1 MSKYKLVRRGIY
13 SVGESR
19 HYSYPHLVEYVKND
33 KLVSRLSYTRKH
45 YFNIRYVQPENN
57 NKLSFRKGWT
67 IPHRADVYG
76 PEPLDTNAPLYATP
90 LPINNSYS
98 YETSSYSNV
107 SSVLRIVFMFVL
119 LLAYCNVVF
128 GSVEVSPFDTG
139 LSIAE
144 EISSLGADSKT
155 DFLDSFK
162 SFAGDLNAM
171 RALSPFSWGDD
182 FSIEAF
188 FSGLWS
194 SLKIPFTLLGFIIQL
209 FVIGFRFIGGISS
222 IVFGLV

>member
-19 HYSYPHLVEYVKND
+19 HYSYPHLVEYVQND

-45 YFNIRYVQPENN
+45 YFNIRYVEPEN
-57 NKLSFRKGWT
+57 KKKFSFRKGWT
-67 IPHRADVYG
+67 IPNRANVYG

-90 LPINNSYS
+90 LPSKNSYS
-98 YETSSYSNV
+98 YETSSYSDL
-107 SSVLRIVFMFVL
+107 SSFLRIVFMFVL

-128 GSVEVSPFDTG
+128 GSVEVSPFETG

-144 EISSLGADSKT
+144 EISSLGGDART
-155 DFLDSFK
+155 DFIDSFK
-162 SFAGDLNAM
+162 SFAGDLKAM
-171 RALSPFSWGDD
+171 SALSPFSWGDD
-182 FSIEAF
+182 FSIVAF

-194 SLKIPFTLLGFIIQL
+194 SLKIPFTLLGFITQL
-209 FVIGFRFIGGISS
+209 FVIMFRFIGSIIS